1 MTPQFRSWTAHANT
15 RKPEARGRTVATL
28 AVRRRTVMTTLRYK
42 LFGIGKLPGEMRA
55 EVEKEGGVR
64 EHRPS

>member
-1 MTPQFRSWTAHANT
+1 
-15 RKPEARGRTVATL
+15 
-28 AVRRRTVMTTLRYK
+28 MTTLRYK